1 MSKVFVID
9 TKQQP
14 LEPVHPGRARR
25 LLAEGKAAVFRR
37 YPFVIILKR
46 QVETPAPAPVRLK
59 IDPGARTTGLALVD
73 DATGEVVWAAELSH
87 RGSEVRAALET
98 RRRVR
103 RGRRHRRTRYRAPR
117 FANRRRQKGWLP
129 PSLLSR
135 VENILSW
142 VKRLCRLCAITALSQ
157 EVVRFDLQKLE
168 NPEISG
174 VQYQQGD
181 LFGYEVR
188 ESLLEKWER
197 TCAYCDAQN
206 VPLEVEHVHPR
217 AKGGTNRLSNL
228 TLACMPCNR
237 AKGTQ
242 DIREFL
248 AHDPPRLA
256 RLLAHAKAPL
266 RDATAVNATRWC
278 LYERL
283 TATGLPMETG
293 SGGRTK
299 YNRAKQHLPKTHRL
313 DAACVEAS
321 TPDVL
326 QTGQVVPL
334 LIEANGRGHRRMML
348 VDKHG
353 FPRGHRQRKKRY
365 FGYQTGDL
373 VRAVV
378 PQGARRGTHV
388 GRVAV
393 KASGYFT
400 IQTTTGKVADVA
412 HRSCHM
418 QQRLD
423 GYSYRMGARLS
434 PPPPS
439 PKGAPVSPCA

>member
-188 ESLLEKWER
+188 ES
-197 TCAYCDAQN
+197 
-206 VPLEVEHVHPR
+206 R
-217 AKGGTNRLSNL
+217 AMCQSLILSEEPENSS
-228 TLACMPCNR
+228 R
-237 AKGTQ
+237 
-242 DIREFL
+242 
-248 AHDPPRLA
+248 
-256 RLLAHAKAPL
+256 
-266 RDATAVNATRWC
+266 
-278 LYERL
+278 
-283 TATGLPMETG
+283 
-293 SGGRTK
+293 
-299 YNRAKQHLPKTHRL
+299 
-313 DAACVEAS
+313 
-321 TPDVL
+321 
-326 QTGQVVPL
+326 
-334 LIEANGRGHRRMML
+334 
-348 VDKHG
+348 
-353 FPRGHRQRKKRY
+353 
-365 FGYQTGDL
+365 
-373 VRAVV
+373 
-378 PQGARRGTHV
+378 
-388 GRVAV
+388 
-393 KASGYFT
+393 
-400 IQTTTGKVADVA
+400 
-412 HRSCHM
+412 
-418 QQRLD
+418 
-423 GYSYRMGARLS
+423 
-434 PPPPS
+434 
-439 PKGAPVSPCA
+439 PVSKPVTNFCVRSR